1 MPEELEESLQSL
13 INRAVVYSDPGISL
27 ETAVIDLPV
36 PQPADGEVL
45 VRLYYSGVCH
55 TDVPFCLNALPG
67 LRVPTPKGQIG
78 GHEGVGVVVA
88 HGPGVTS
95 PLIGSRVGIKYAAD
109 ACLTCDNCIEDAE
122 ASCLNIKVS
131 GYFTPGT
138 FQQYCIATARYV
150 TPIPDNLDL
159 AAAAPLMCGGVT
171 IYTALRKAGLRPGDC
186 VAVFGA
192 GGGLGHLRI
201 QYAKAMGGRVIALDV
216 GSKKDFCLSQAADE
230 FIDITQFGV
239 NEDLATK
246 VKSLSNGGVRISL
259 QCTSSSRAYAQ
270 AFSSL
275 CFRGTL
281 VCIGVPQNP
290 VSFAPNIAAIV
301 GQELRIISAK
311 TGNRVD
317 VKECLNLAARG
328 FIKCHYQIR
337 KMSELTNVF
346 KEMQAGLIEGRAIL
360 DLDGM

>member
-1 MPEELEESLQSL
+1 MSSGSE
-13 INRAVVYSDPGISL
+13 
-27 ETAVIDLPV
+27 LPV
-36 PQPADGEVL
+36 WSEWGMWGKRLIPYNSWEREFAAAGVKVN
-45 VRLYYSGVCH
+45 VRMDYVVSGDNLLCSRRI
-55 TDVPFCLNALPG
+55 FRNCSC
-67 LRVPTPKGQIG
+67 
-78 GHEGVGVVVA
+78 VGTVIA

-95 PLIGSRVGIKYAAD
+95 PPIGSHVGIKYVAD
-109 ACLTCDNCIEDAE
+109 ACLTCDNCIEGAE
-122 ASCLNIKVS
+122 ASCLNLKIS
-131 GYFTPGT
+131 GYLTPGT

-171 IYTALRKAGLRPGDC
+171 VYTALRKAGLRPGDW
-186 VAVFGA
+186 VAIFGA
-192 GGGLGHLRI
+192 GGGLGHLGI

-216 GSKKDFCLSQAADE
+216 GSKKDFCFSQAADE
-230 FIDITQFGV
+230 FIDVTQFDV
-239 NEDLATK
+239 DEDVAAKIKL
-246 VKSLSNGGVRISL
+246 LSNGGVRTSL
-259 QCTSSSRAYAQ
+259 QCTSSSKAYTQ

-290 VSFAPNIAAIV
+290 LSFAPNLSAMV

-317 VKECLNLAARG
+317 VKECLSLAARG

-337 KMSELTNVF
+337 KMNELTNVF
-346 KEMQAGLIEGRAIL
+346 KDMQAGLIEGRVIL
-360 DLDGM
+360 DLEGV